1 MAVKPQ
7 SSRNSYHVGNL
18 SAQLL
23 STARTM
29 LEEVGSTRLS
39 LRALCT
45 QLGVTPT
52 AAYHHF
58 TNRAQ
63 LLSQLATQGY
73 QELAQVLDA
82 AGATLAVHDKLRGFC
97 LTYLG
102 FARDNPELYQLMFG
116 SELTQE
122 NMPDTL
128 REARQLAFSKL
139 ETMVA
144 EVLQLPSN
152 SADVR
157 SAALA
162 SWSYL
167 HGLTALLQHRVLE
180 RPAEVSDQRIIERTL
195 AGFEVLF
202 KDHTAAI
209 NSVLK
214 LPEQGVDMPKKS
226 PVVIEF
232 STTET
237 AFATILIARSERG
250 VCTVLLGDTPAELYA
265 DLQQRLP
272 KAELVQNDQELAAAL
287 KNITDF
293 LTKPLTPFDFPVDIQ
308 GSDFQKSV
316 WAVLQSIPVGQTL
329 NYSEVA
335 ERLHKP
341 KAVRAVANACAK
353 NPLALV
359 IPCHRVLRADG
370 GISGYRWGV
379 ERKRELLEKEQQ
391 ARQQ

>member
-7 SSRNSYHVGNL
+7 SPRNSYHVGNL

-29 LEEVGSTRLS
+29 LEEVGSTKLS

-45 QLGVTPT
+45 RLGVTPT

-63 LLSQLATQGY
+63 LLSLLAIQGY
-73 QELAQVLDA
+73 QELAQVLDT
-82 AGATLAVHDKLRGFC
+82 AGATLLMQDKLRGFC
-97 LTYLG
+97 LAYLS

-116 SELTQE
+116 PELTQD
-122 NMPDTL
+122 NMPDAL
-128 REARQLAFSKL
+128 RAARELAFSKL
-139 ETMVA
+139 ENMVS
-144 EVLQLPSN
+144 EVLQQPSN
-152 SADVR
+152 SPDIR

-162 SWSYL
+162 SWSYI

-202 KDHTAAI
+202 KAHGAAVD
-209 NSVLK
+209 SVVS
-214 LPEQGVDMPKKS
+214 LPVQGVAMPKTS

-272 KAELVQNDQELAAAL
+272 KAQLVQNDQALAPLL

-293 LTKPLTPFDFPVDIQ
+293 LAAPLTHLDFPLDIQ
-308 GSDFQKSV
+308 GSAFQKSV
-316 WAVLQSIPVGQTL
+316 WAVLQSVPVGHTL
-329 NYSEVA
+329 SYREVA

-359 IPCHRVLRADG
+359 IPCHRVVRADG

-379 ERKRELLEKEQQ
+379 ERKRALLAKEQQ
-391 ARQQ
+391 ASQ